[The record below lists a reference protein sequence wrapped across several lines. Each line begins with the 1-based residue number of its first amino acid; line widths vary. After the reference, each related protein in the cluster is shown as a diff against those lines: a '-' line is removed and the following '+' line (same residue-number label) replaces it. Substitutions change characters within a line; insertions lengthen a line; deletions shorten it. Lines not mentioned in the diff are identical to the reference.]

1 MCCIPELISVII
13 LTKQTESAASVHSSS
28 IVWLHV
34 FLSILLHNVIFVD
47 TYILELIS
55 ILYSSG
61 VCNCSVVLKKK
72 SQNPQHSSKSLT
84 VYCSQPKKTNTSIA
98 SRPSGQSSRPAF
110 WYHASTRNDPF
121 IALGD
126 IKWQT
131 HKSVYFQ
138 RWNDLFPRAEE
149 KIFSLKHSPETSGV
163 QLFYCHLCQET
174 NLNHSWK
181 LHHQSC
187 CHAAEVM
194 LTLSRNTIYSLHT
207 AVSSSTLK
215 HANKPEHNFHLTSE
229 KKNFTKFALTI
240 LCAF

>member
-1 MCCIPELISVII
+1 MFC
-13 LTKQTESAASVHSSS
+13 
-28 IVWLHV
+28 
-34 FLSILLHNVIFVD
+34 LSIMLHNVILSTHIF
-47 TYILELIS
+47 ELIS

-61 VCNCSVVLKKK
+61 VCNCSVVLKKN
-72 SQNPQHSSKSLT
+72 QNPQHSSKSLT
-84 VYCSQPKKTNTSIA
+84 VYCSQPTNKNTSIA
-98 SRPSGQSSRPAF
+98 SRPSGQACRPAF
-110 WYHASTRNDPF
+110 WCRASTRNDPF
-121 IALGD
+121 IALGY

-149 KIFSLKHSPETSGV
+149 KIFSLEHSPETSGV
-163 QLFYCHLCQET
+163 QLFYCHFCQET

-194 LTLSRNTIYSLHT
+194 LTLSRNTIYSLHA

-215 HANKPEHNFHLTSE
+215 HANKPEYNFHLTSE
-229 KKNFTKFALTI
+229 KKKLYKVCPANHLCLLMHVLHLSCHNFSSIKTQVLSWICRSPETY
-240 LCAF
+240 LH